1 VIILRE
7 GEVVKM
13 TLEELKKKIDQFLQ
27 LNEELQE
34 IGMYDV
40 THDGEERGFLQADR
54 RQLVELSKK
63 YNTPLETGRSQCE
76 QYPREI
82 SIPELKMYAVL
93 TDEEMI
99 ELVEVL
105 ACTRTDTEQA
115 TKSKN

>member
-1 VIILRE
+1 
-7 GEVVKM
+7 M

-40 THDGEERGFLQADR
+40 THDGKGKGFLQADAL
-54 RQLVELSKK
+54 QLVELSKK

-105 ACTRTDTEQA
+105 ACTRTDTAQA
-115 TKSKN
+115 IKNRG